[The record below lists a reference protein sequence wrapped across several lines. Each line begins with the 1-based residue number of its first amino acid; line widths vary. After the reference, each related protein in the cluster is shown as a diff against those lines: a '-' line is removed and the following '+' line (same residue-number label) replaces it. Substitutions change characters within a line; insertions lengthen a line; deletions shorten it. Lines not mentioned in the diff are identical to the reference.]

1 MARGVL
7 SVLDDNGYPYGI
19 PMNHWYNEEDGKLY
33 FHGAKTGHKLEA
45 IKNYDKVSFCVYDSG
60 YRNEGEWALNIKS
73 VVVFERM
80 SIVTDSAQIERICTT
95 LCKK

>member
-33 FHGAKTGHKLEA
+33 FLFARNFLTDCDFLLRA
-45 IKNYDKVSFCVYDSG
+45 MDS
-60 YRNEGEWALNIKS
+60 E
-73 VVVFERM
+73 
-80 SIVTDSAQIERICTT
+80 
-95 LCKK
+95 

>member
-60 YRNEGEWALNIKS
+60 YRNEASGH
-73 VVVFERM
+73 
-80 SIVTDSAQIERICTT
+80 SILKV
-95 LCKK
+95 L